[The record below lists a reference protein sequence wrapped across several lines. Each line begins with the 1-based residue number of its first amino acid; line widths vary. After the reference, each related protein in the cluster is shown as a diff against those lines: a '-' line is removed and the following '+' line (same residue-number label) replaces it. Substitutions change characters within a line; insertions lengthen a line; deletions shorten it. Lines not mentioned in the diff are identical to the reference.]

1 MSICENYER
10 SVVMSEVM
18 TPDNV
23 NLSGNIHGGYL
34 LSLLDKVAYACSA
47 RYSGKAVVTLSF
59 DGVIFKQPIYVGEL
73 VTCHATI
80 NYVGN
85 SSMEVGIKVVTENLR
100 SGECRHSNTCYV
112 TMVAVDENLKPV
124 KVKPLTLNNAIEKR
138 RFYEAKLRR
147 EMRLQFNA
155 EHEKRKREIKID

>member
-1 MSICENYER
+1 MEKNDRSI
-10 SVVMSEVM
+10 VMSEVM

-23 NLSGNIHGGYL
+23 NLAGNIHGGYL

-59 DGVIFKQPIYVGEL
+59 DDVLFKQPIYVGEL
-73 VTCHATI
+73 VTCYANI

-100 SGECRHSNTCYV
+100 SGKRRHSNTCYI
-112 TMVAVDENLKPV
+112 TMVAVDENLKPI
-124 KVKPLTLNNAIEKR
+124 KIKPLTLNTTLEKR
-138 RFYEAKLRR
+138 RFYEAKLRK

-155 EHEKRKREIKID
+155 EHEKRKREIQIE